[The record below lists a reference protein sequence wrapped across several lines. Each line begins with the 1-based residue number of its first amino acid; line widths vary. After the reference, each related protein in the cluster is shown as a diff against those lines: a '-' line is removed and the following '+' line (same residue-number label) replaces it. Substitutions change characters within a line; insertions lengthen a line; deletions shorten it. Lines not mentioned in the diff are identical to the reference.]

1 MKIEEFRIFNVSTNG
16 DGEKT
21 PSTRLTPNAL
31 PERGNSY
38 AVVESSTGVSTR
50 YARFKKA
57 LEQETVPQWYVLR
70 ATYGREKKAYDY
82 LVAKGVT
89 AFYPT
94 MNIVKV
100 IKGKRKK
107 VRISC
112 LPNIFFA
119 YGTEEC
125 IKTFVYDNVNLPFL
139 RFYYEH
145 IHSGNKIIKKPLIIP
160 NSQIESFK
168 IICSHVN
175 MDIIIQSRL
184 ISNFQRGEKVK
195 VVEGAFKGVE
205 GNVARCMG
213 QQRVGIIV
221 GGVFTVATAYV
232 PSSFLK
238 RK

>member
-1 MKIEEFRIFNVSTNG
+1 M
-16 DGEKT
+16 
-21 PSTRLTPNAL
+21 
-31 PERGNSY
+31 
-38 AVVESSTGVSTR
+38 
-50 YARFKKA
+50 
-57 LEQETVPQWYVLR
+57 
-70 ATYGREKKAYDY
+70 
-82 LVAKGVT
+82 
-89 AFYPT
+89 
-94 MNIVKV
+94 
-100 IKGKRKK
+100 
-107 VRISC
+107 
-112 LPNIFFA
+112 PNIFFA

>member
-1 MKIEEFRIFNVSTNG
+1 MKIEEFTLFSVSTNG

-184 ISNFQRGEKVK
+184 ISNFQR
-195 VVEGAFKGVE
+195 
-205 GNVARCMG
+205 
-213 QQRVGIIV
+213 
-221 GGVFTVATAYV
+221 
-232 PSSFLK
+232 
-238 RK
+238 